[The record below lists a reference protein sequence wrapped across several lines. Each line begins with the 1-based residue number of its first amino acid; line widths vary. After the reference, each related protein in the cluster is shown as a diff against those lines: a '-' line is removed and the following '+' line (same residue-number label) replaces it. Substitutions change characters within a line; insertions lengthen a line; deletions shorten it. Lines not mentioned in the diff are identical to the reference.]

1 MELSF
6 LDGELERTLPDNA
19 MLKVYTYQTQIKRIQ
34 ALFFSECSPKINS
47 KLSTIVAK
55 VTRDFTTAF
64 GWITER
70 EQAKALLANDTS
82 DFEEN

>member
-1 MELSF
+1 MFNL
-6 LDGELERTLPDNA
+6 
-19 MLKVYTYQTQIKRIQ
+19 I
-34 ALFFSECSPKINS
+34 
-47 KLSTIVAK
+47 STIVAK

-70 EQAKALLANDTS
+70 EQAKALIANDTS